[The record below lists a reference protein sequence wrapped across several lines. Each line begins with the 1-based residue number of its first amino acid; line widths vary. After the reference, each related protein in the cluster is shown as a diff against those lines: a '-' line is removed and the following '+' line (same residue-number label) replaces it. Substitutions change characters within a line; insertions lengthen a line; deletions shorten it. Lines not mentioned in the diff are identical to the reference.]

1 MPYADVPGAQ
11 LYYTDTGGEGVP
23 IVLMHAASGNAGCW
37 VQQVPAFT
45 AAGYRCIAYD
55 RRGWGRSKATLP
67 EALEGNVATAASDD
81 LQALAGHLKLDRF
94 HLAGTAAGA
103 GPSLD
108 YALTYPE
115 RVRSL
120 VLADCGAGASAEPA
134 YEAMRKNYRPPE
146 IEHLPVQLRELSAGY
161 RATNPDGVR
170 QWLEIEHNS
179 RHGERGGPAQRAH
192 HEVTFAVLRG
202 LKTPVLMICGSA
214 DITTPPALM
223 RLSAEHIPGCRFE
236 TISEAGHAS
245 FWEQPEIWSRLVLDF
260 TGQH

>member
-1 MPYADVPGAQ
+1 MPYADLRGTQ
-11 LYYTDTGGEGVP
+11 LYYTDTGGGGVP
-23 IVLMHAASGNAGCW
+23 IVLMHAASGNADCW
-37 VQQVPAFT
+37 VHQVPAFG

-55 RRGWGRSKATLP
+55 RRGWGRSETTA
-67 EALEGNVATAASDD
+67 EIGSAASDD
-81 LQALAGHLKLDRF
+81 LHALASQLGLDRF

-108 YALTYPE
+108 YALTYPD

-120 VLADCGAGASAEPA
+120 ILADCGAGASAEPA
-134 YEAMRKNYRPPE
+134 YEEMRKNYRPPE

-170 QWLEIEHNS
+170 RWLEIEHNS
-179 RHGERGGPAQRAH
+179 RHGERGGPAQRAR

-202 LKTPVLMICGSA
+202 LKTPALMLCGSA

-223 RLSAEHIPGCRFE
+223 RLSAEHIPGCGFE

-245 FWEQPEIWSRLVLDF
+245 FWENPDAWNRLVLDF
-260 TGQH
+260 IGKH

>member
-11 LYYTDTGGEGVP
+11 LWYTDTGGGGIP

-37 VQQVPAFT
+37 AHQVPGFV

-55 RRGWGRSKATLP
+55 RRGWGRSKSIG
-67 EALEGNVATAASDD
+67 EASGAASDD
-81 LQALAGHLKLDRF
+81 LHALAGGLGLDRF
-94 HLAGTAAGA
+94 HLVGTAAGA

-108 YALTYPE
+108 YALTYPD

-120 VLADCGAGASAEPA
+120 VLADCGAGASAEAA
-134 YEAMRKNYRPPE
+134 YEEMRQNYRPLE
-146 IEHLPVQLRELSAGY
+146 IEALPVQLRELSAGY
-161 RATNPDGVR
+161 RATNPEGVR

-179 RHGERGGPAQRAH
+179 RHGERGGSTQRARH
-192 HEVTFAVLRG
+192 VVTFAVLRR
-202 LKTPVLMICGSA
+202 LKTPTLMLCGSA

-223 RLSAEHIPGCRFE
+223 RLSAEHIPNYRFE

-245 FWEQPEIWSRLVLDF
+245 FWEQPDVWNRLVLDF
-260 TGQH
+260 IGKHSP

>member
-1 MPYADVPGAQ
+1 MPYANVPGAE
-11 LYYTDTGGEGVP
+11 LYYTDTGGDGVP
-23 IVLMHAASGNAGCW
+23 IILMHAASGNADCW
-37 VQQVPAFT
+37 AHQIPAFT

-55 RRGWGRSKATLP
+55 RRGWGRSRTSGDAP
-67 EALEGNVATAASDD
+67 GAASDD
-81 LQALAGHLKLDRF
+81 LHALVGQFGLERF

-108 YALTYPE
+108 YALTYPD

-134 YEAMRKNYRPPE
+134 YEEMRKNYRPPE

-179 RHGERGGPAQRAH
+179 RHGERGGPAQRAR
-192 HEVTFAVLRG
+192 HEVTFAILHG
-202 LKTPVLMICGSA
+202 LKTPTLMLCGSA

-223 RLSAEHIPGCRFE
+223 RLSADHIAGCRFE

-245 FWEQPEIWSRLVLDF
+245 FWEQPDVWNRLVLEF
-260 TGQH
+260 IGQH